1 MAREKEREGE
11 GGRKRERTREGG
23 QVRKTIAARRSI
35 VKVY

>member
-1 MAREKEREGE
+1 MAREKERGGGEGE
-11 GGRKRERTREGG
+11 RERTREGG

>member
-1 MAREKEREGE
+1 MAREKERGGE
-11 GGRKRERTREGG
+11 GGRERTREGG